1 MRLTQKER
9 TSIRDAVASYDDSAK
24 VSLFGSRVNDDA
36 RGGDIDLLVISTSL
50 TESDKR
56 KIKLRIYDAL
66 GEQKIDLLLIHPNE
80 PETAFVKQA
89 LQEGV
94 QV

>member
-9 TSIRDAVASYDDSAK
+9 TSIRDAVAFYDDSAK
-24 VSLFGSRVNDDA
+24 VSLFGSRLQDDA
-36 RGGDIDLLVISTSL
+36 RGGDIDLLVVSTSL

-56 KIKLRIYDAL
+56 KIKLRIYDAV
-66 GEQKIDLLLIHPNE
+66 GEQKIDLILIHPDE
-80 PETAFVKQA
+80 PKTAFVKQA